1 MFEDADHAVLF
12 ALFDENHDGKLD
24 IEEFGQMLKEIG
36 VTEFFTASKVDKFIE
51 GQFGNADTNG
61 DKKVVFHE
69 FVRYFPDLLEYAKLQ
84 RIRVRRP
91 DRYEDPELMEYAESQ
106 KETLNAQR
114 KRTRGRRPRTPEDEE
129 EGAADLHAEGT
140 CPRQHQA
147 GKPVQGLDEDGR
159 LMLEQIAASMVTAR
173 EQKKLLES
181 QLAAVRLQEKDA
193 AQKALESAAQAE
205 RELADLRRSLMHAQ
219 AARRDKQ
226 RAAEATLQQVLLQ
239 VRAINKKDLKE
250 MKKMVAP
257 PRIVQRA
264 LEALCIALDC
274 GALNMPMILSVM
286 TCATLSR

>member
-114 KRTRGRRPRTPEDEE
+114 KRTRGRRPRTP
-129 EGAADLHAEGT
+129 GKT
-140 CPRQHQA
+140 CVLR
-147 GKPVQGLDEDGR
+147 
-159 LMLEQIAASMVTAR
+159 ISSTMVCTM
-173 EQKKLLES
+173 
-181 QLAAVRLQEKDA
+181 
-193 AQKALESAAQAE
+193 KALESAAQAE

-274 GALNMPMILSVM
+274 
-286 TCATLSR
+286 